1 MSKLLTVFGATGQQG
16 GSILQYLLKRPD
28 VLKGWQLRGITRDVE
43 KPASVA
49 LKDAGV
55 EMVKVRKS
63 FGGLLTETLTA
74 IQADMDDEDSLKA
87 AVAGSYAV
95 FAMTNYW
102 EKASPDVEIAQGKAM
117 ADASVAA
124 GVELIVWASL
134 PDVTAMTD
142 GKLPGVKHFDSKAVV
157 ERYFRTLPIKSAFFM
172 PALYMQM
179 MTHIF
184 RPRPDNKGG
193 FVFTIAWGED
203 SPCPLI
209 DITDT
214 AKFIVPFLLDP
225 DKYNGKVFIGATAFH
240 TPAEMVQTW
249 KSVTGKEMRY
259 AQTKD
264 GEFGLD
270 IPPEVSKVMKNSA
283 GLIDEYVY
291 YGPTEAL
298 HEIGLTLSEVTEVLR
313 RRAASRSLILANDYD
328 DDDNCSPASTS
339 PLSPLSY
346 FRKVQNQGTPCP
358 VKRGGGAET
367 MDRGHHS
374 ESVAVAGGVVSE
386 MRDMMGMMQGVWDQ
400 GSQQQQHGPAGDG
413 DRGGF
418 PTSSSHRRW
427 RSLPVTPTAVARS
440 SDLDSSSGTTG
451 GSGDGLFRTPA
462 TNSDT
467 HARVYETPS
476 SSPPPPSPAGL
487 GIYGGLFERV
497 CQEIEGLE
505 CRILVLEGQLRE
517 LEEGVG
523 GWREDVRIMGME
535 RDVGGGD

>member
-16 GSILQYLLKRPD
+16 GSILQYLLKNPD
-28 VLKGWQLRGITRDVE
+28 VLKGWRLRGTTRDVE
-43 KPASVA
+43 KPAAVA

-55 EMVKVRKS
+55 EMV
-63 FGGLLTETLTA
+63 
-74 IQADMDDEDSLKA
+74 QADMDDEASLKA

-124 GVELIVWASL
+124 GAELIVWASL

-157 ERYFRTLPIKSAFFM
+157 ERYIRTLPIKSAFFM

-193 FVFTIAWGED
+193 FVFTIAWGEN

-209 DITDT
+209 DITDS

-225 DKYNGKVFIGATAFH
+225 DKYNGKVFIGATAFY

-249 KSVTGKEMRY
+249 KKVTGKEMRY
-259 AQTKD
+259 SQTSD

-291 YGPTEAL
+291 YGPTGKQDLEW
-298 HEIGLTLSEVTEVLR
+298 TLAQVKDQPNTWETFVN
-313 RRAASRSLILANDYD
+313 ANE
-328 DDDNCSPASTS
+328 PW
-339 PLSPLSY
+339 
-346 FRKVQNQGTPCP
+346 F
-358 VKRGGGAET
+358 
-367 MDRGHHS
+367 
-374 ESVAVAGGVVSE
+374 
-386 MRDMMGMMQGVWDQ
+386 
-400 GSQQQQHGPAGDG
+400 
-413 DRGGF
+413 
-418 PTSSSHRRW
+418 
-427 RSLPVTPTAVARS
+427 
-440 SDLDSSSGTTG
+440 
-451 GSGDGLFRTPA
+451 
-462 TNSDT
+462 
-467 HARVYETPS
+467 
-476 SSPPPPSPAGL
+476 
-487 GIYGGLFERV
+487 
-497 CQEIEGLE
+497 
-505 CRILVLEGQLRE
+505 
-517 LEEGVG
+517 
-523 GWREDVRIMGME
+523 
-535 RDVGGGD
+535 